1 MRRDI
6 VTQDIFFDTSGGIV
20 DYLHIKNPRFYY
32 ASIDPGLLA
41 RKRHNYNEHGES
53 IEIKGCI
60 KQYLFVYK
68 SNSTEIICR
77 VYLCECFEYIQLH
90 FNNCWSSN
98 QLDDIKNTN
107 TEEEFDDQTEIE
119 NYGQHIFKFVG
130 APLYVA
136 LFSGRSMEL
145 LYFVVVM
152 EKGVAGKLLK
162 ECYDHVINI
171 EEMFFRG
178 NYLKLVR

>member
-1 MRRDI
+1 MKSDPVFVDEFLQDLIHHYSISNKDAMIQSDNAPMQYKNCCGFALLQKLANIGSFCTYGAKNVLRRDI

-90 FNNCWSSN
+90 FNNC
-98 QLDDIKNTN
+98 
-107 TEEEFDDQTEIE
+107 
-119 NYGQHIFKFVG
+119 
-130 APLYVA
+130 
-136 LFSGRSMEL
+136 
-145 LYFVVVM
+145 
-152 EKGVAGKLLK
+152 
-162 ECYDHVINI
+162 
-171 EEMFFRG
+171 
-178 NYLKLVR
+178 